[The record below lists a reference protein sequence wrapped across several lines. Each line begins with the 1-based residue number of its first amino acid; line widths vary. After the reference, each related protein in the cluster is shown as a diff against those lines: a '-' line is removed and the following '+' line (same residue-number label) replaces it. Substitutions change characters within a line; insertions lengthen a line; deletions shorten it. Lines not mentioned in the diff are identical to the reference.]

1 MPACP
6 VDHLHDMK
14 ASDPSARPDL
24 LPCAEGFTQPHGED
38 GGHPVVKCKGWSIL
52 EHLPHEPLKGTF
64 QTEHSRSR
72 DWGCGQTV
80 WTATL

>member
-6 VDHLHDMK
+6 VDHLHDTK

-24 LPCAEGFTQPHGED
+24 LPCAEDFSQPHGED
-38 GGHPVVKCKGWSIL
+38 GVVKGKDWSIL
-52 EHLPHEPLKGTF
+52 VHLPHEPPNGTF
-64 QTEHSRSR
+64 QTEHACSR

-80 WTATL
+80 GTATL